1 MFNKLKS
8 AAVAVLVATAV
19 AVAAVP
25 MVTYQAQAAD
35 APAKPMKAKK
45 TDACLDKGKKGSKE
59 YKDCRAM
66 MKKGSAKKMDTM
78 KK

>member
-19 AVAAVP
+19 AVAAAP
-25 MVTYQAQAAD
+25 MVTLQAQAAD
-35 APAKPMKAKK
+35 APAKPAKAKH
-45 TDACLDKGKKGSKE
+45 TDACLEKGKKGSKE
-59 YKDCRAM
+59 YKDCHAA
-66 MKKGSAKKMDTM
+66 MKKGSAKKMDNM

>member
-19 AVAAVP
+19 AVAAAP
-25 MVTYQAQAAD
+25 MVTFQAQAAD
-35 APAKPMKAKK
+35 APAKPVKAKK
-45 TDACLDKGKKGSKE
+45 VDACADKGKKSSKE
-59 YKDCRAM
+59 YKDCKAA
-66 MKKGSAKKMDTM
+66 MKKGSAKKMDNM